1 MIAEV
6 VLDLI
11 GLEFGEILS
20 PASAIHDGEG
30 NRSSQFGNVGSHGA
44 PHRKSTRRRVNVS
57 ATGSAKVLKGS
68 QRKKKS
74 ESLELTMSEDGH
86 D

>member
-30 NRSSQFGNVGSHGA
+30 NRSSSQFGNVGSHGK
-44 PHRKSTRRRVNVS
+44 PHRKSTRRRINVS

-68 QRKKKS
+68 QRKKK
-74 ESLELTMSEDGH
+74 
-86 D
+86 